1 MSNPAS
7 SPRRPRI
14 RRPPAQALNAP
25 AIHLPLGQS
34 SDAPH
39 LPNERIRLLNLI
51 TGVAVL
57 EAFFADVAG
66 GSLDA
71 AASAGASA
79 GTSAVPSSS
88 ASCVSVI
95 ADEGDEHVF
104 H

>member
-1 MSNPAS
+1 MLPRHAPI
-7 SPRRPRI
+7 PRRV
-14 RRPPAQALNAP
+14 QALNAP

-71 AASAGASA
+71 GVAPAPAAAAAAAAG
-79 GTSAVPSSS
+79 
-88 ASCVSVI
+88 VS
-95 ADEGDEHVF
+95 EGAT
-104 H
+104 